1 MAILRRL
8 VPAEARTDGTNG
20 SMDWDG
26 RGKFTGGIVKFNHEA
41 TTLEHAGFDAGPLID
56 NFSNSWI
63 CIGRPF
69 GPMNIADVSFSA
81 SHVNLDLFRF
91 ILTCFFCVHC
101 IQVFDG

>member
-41 TTLEHAGFDAGPLID
+41 MTLEHAGFDAGPFND
-56 NFSNSWI
+56 NCSNF
-63 CIGRPF
+63 CVCVGRSF
-69 GPMNIADVSFSA
+69 RPMNIANVSLSA
-81 SHVNLDLFRF
+81 SHVNLDILRF
-91 ILTCFFCVHC
+91 ILTCFFSAHC
-101 IQVFDG
+101 VFDR